1 MINQYSVKYSSCILL
16 KYLCFSPH
24 YLRALIH
31 LSHLGTILKILSDCK
46 AGCCIRNHSR
56 AATST
61 ASHLW
66 NQQRRKYCFMYP
78 NFRVFIWSVSKLH
91 IYQLCSWRLNFI
103 PLDINVPK
111 SYYVVHFYVPVTS
124 APLLSS
130 GSKYT
135 IMSKEPTILCSHC
148 VPIVGRVAQ
157 SV

>member
-1 MINQYSVKYSSCILL
+1 MINQYSFKYSSCILL
-16 KYLCFSPH
+16 KYRCFSPH

-78 NFRVFIWSVSKLH
+78 NFCVFIWSH
-91 IYQLCSWRLNFI
+91 IQITHLRTLFLKALFYATRRKCAEVVLCRAFLCTCNF
-103 PLDINVPK
+103 
-111 SYYVVHFYVPVTS
+111 STS
-124 APLLSS
+124 L
-130 GSKYT
+130 
-135 IMSKEPTILCSHC
+135 EF
-148 VPIVGRVAQ
+148 RQ
-157 SV
+157 